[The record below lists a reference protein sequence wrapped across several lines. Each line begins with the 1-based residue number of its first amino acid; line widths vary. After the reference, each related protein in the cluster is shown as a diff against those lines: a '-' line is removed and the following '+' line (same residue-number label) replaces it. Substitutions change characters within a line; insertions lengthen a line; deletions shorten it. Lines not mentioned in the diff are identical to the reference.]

1 MRELAA
7 LTKRHLLTVIR
18 IPVFVALTLVQPII
32 WLVLYGQLFQKAV
45 QIPGFSAANYTQFL
59 APGLVIMTALFSS
72 IWNGMSI
79 IDDLSHG
86 VIDRYLSTPASRLS
100 MVLARM
106 LALSVQIA
114 IQAVIVMTL
123 AFILGG
129 GLPAGGL
136 TGAVLVVPVA
146 CLVCVGFGSL
156 SYGLAMATRREEA
169 MIGIGNFVTLPL
181 VFCSATFMAQ
191 NLMPSWMQ
199 AVAQANPVQWA
210 VLAAREGLSA
220 EADWSVVTV
229 RGLLLVAFAAAMV
242 AFAVRSHDRYQQQL

>member
-1 MRELAA
+1 MNELLA
-7 LTKRHLLTVIR
+7 LTKRHIMTVIR

-45 QIPGFSAANYTQFL
+45 QIPGFSATNYTQFL

-86 VIDRYLSTPASRLS
+86 VIDRYLTTPASRVA

-106 LALSVQIA
+106 LALAVQIA
-114 IQAVIVMTL
+114 VQAVIVMTL
-123 AFILGG
+123 AFVLGG
-129 GLPAGGL
+129 GLPAGGVL
-136 TGAVLVVPVA
+136 GALLVVPVA

-156 SYGLAMATRREEA
+156 SYGLAMKTRREEA

-181 VFCSATFMAQ
+181 VFCSATFMAES
-191 NLMPSWMQ
+191 LMPSWMQ
-199 AVAQANPVQWA
+199 TIAQANPVQWA

-220 EADWSVVTV
+220 DADWGLLGL
-229 RGLLLVAFAAAMV
+229 RGLLLAAFAALML
-242 AFAVRSHDRYQQQL
+242 AFAVRSHDSYQASL